1 MNRLVHARS
10 VLVADGVGCAV
21 AASAV
26 LGSDLLA
33 SSIDRSLA
41 SRPIVGAALG
51 ATSATLLAG
60 AVRCRDSD
68 LALSAALNVGWVG
81 ICLVALSR
89 RPSRLGVALIA
100 ATAVFDSV
108 ATTAQWHLRATTE
121 APERSDCSGNRS

>member
-1 MNRLVHARS
+1 MNRLFHARS

-21 AASAV
+21 AALAV
-26 LGSDLLA
+26 LGSDLIA
-33 SSIDRSLA
+33 SSIDRTLK

-60 AVRCRDSD
+60 ATRSRGGV
-68 LALSAALNVGWVG
+68 LALSAAINVGWVG
-81 ICLVALSR
+81 VCLVALSR

-108 ATTAQWHLRATTE
+108 AAIVQWCLRAPTD
-121 APERSDCSGNRS
+121 APKH